1 MAQIITGATPIKRD
15 YKIKRNK
22 DFNLTIQL
30 RENDRVTP
38 KVTTGYTITVTIKS
52 GQNGET
58 YDTWAIGTYITHT
71 PASGHFS
78 ISVPASAL
86 IAYDWANA
94 EYEIQITDAG
104 GAKDVPFIGSM
115 TLY

>member
-38 KVTTGYTITVTIKS
+38 KVTTGYSMTVTIRA
-52 GQNGET
+52 GQNGEV
-58 YDTWAIGTYITHT
+58 YATWTTSDYITHT
-71 PASGHFS
+71 AASGTFA
-78 ISVPASAL
+78 ISVPASVL

-94 EYEIQITDAG
+94 VYEIQITSNT
-104 GAKDVPFIGSM
+104 GAKDVPFEGTM
-115 TLY
+115 NLY